1 MSDSKKII
9 LEESGKAF
17 GQRMEHLVAMALEPS
32 KLLRSQPRNRSS
44 VRREPVLYFTFFR
57 APTRIALHVLH
68 SGKTKLTFRM
78 GECPRVHP
86 EAQTKPFP
94 PLENLSTA

>member
-32 KLLRSQPRNRSS
+32 KLLRSQQETVPQLDVSLFFTLLSS
-44 VRREPVLYFTFFR
+44 GLLQELLCMFY
-57 APTRIALHVLH
+57 IQ
-68 SGKTKLTFRM
+68 GK
-78 GECPRVHP
+78 
-86 EAQTKPFP
+86 Q
-94 PLENLSTA
+94 N